1 MNDLI
6 YKYQQGQ
13 DVFEEILKKYD
24 NLIYK
29 IINKYPNNLLYT
41 KEDKHQIALISLV
54 KALKSFDITKNI
66 KFSTYLTTII
76 QNDMNVIF
84 RPCKKREAIVNSLD
98 GQLDS
103 ESNNFTLESVL
114 TVGNNVEEY
123 MEKKCNTEFMQEC
136 LKEYKTKYPKR
147 HLSALLILQGLTHR
161 ETAKITSYS
170 RTQCSNNYNH
180 FLEFSRKKAEKELI
194 NI

>member
-6 YKYQQGQ
+6 YKYQQGKN
-13 DVFEEILKKYD
+13 VFEEILKKYD

-29 IINKYPNNLLYT
+29 TINKYPNNLLYT

-76 QNDMNVIF
+76 QNDMNRIF
-84 RPCKKREAIVNSLD
+84 RPCKKRTAIVDSLD
-98 GQLDS
+98 EQLDS

-114 TVGNNVEEY
+114 TVGNNVEKY
-123 MEKKCNTEFMQEC
+123 MEEKCNTEFMQEC
-136 LKEYKTKYPKR
+136 LKEYKAKYPKKYE
-147 HLSALLILQGLTHR
+147 SAYYSLQGIPQR
-161 ETAKITSYS
+161 EIEKYLPYGRSQIANHYK
-170 RTQCSNNYNH
+170 H